1 MMDLAIRTKE
11 TVYRS
16 EGKLMRKPLAS
27 RLGSKRALLRIDGRA
42 IEVTMRLNPRARRL
56 IVKVHPSTG
65 EVTVVAPSRIS
76 LDRALDFARGETP
89 WIARQLARVPE
100 QVALVVG
107 ARIPFRGVECS
118 ILGAEKG
125 HGPVWQD
132 ADGHLRVS
140 GRAEHVPR
148 RLLDFLKR
156 EARKSLELRSLEF
169 AARLGTRPRHITVRD
184 TASRWGSCSA
194 NKSISYSWRLILA
207 PAFVLDYVVAHET
220 AHLLEMNHGPRFWRL
235 VRSLTADTSAAQSWL
250 KENGVALHR
259 YGARETI

>member
-1 MMDLAIRTKE
+1 MDLASRAKE
-11 TVYRS
+11 AGYRS
-16 EGKLMRKPLAS
+16 EGKLMRKSLAS
-27 RLGSKRALLRIDGRA
+27 RQGSRRELLRIDGRSV
-42 IEVTMRLNPRARRL
+42 EVTMRLNPRARRL

-76 LDRALDFARGETP
+76 LNRALDFARGEAP

-100 QVALVVG
+100 QVLLVAG

-118 ILGAEKG
+118 ILRAERG
-125 HGPVWQD
+125 RAPVWQD

-148 RLLDFLKR
+148 RVLDFLKR
-156 EARKSLELRSLEF
+156 EARKSLEARSLEF
-169 AARLGTRPRHITVRD
+169 ASRLGTRPRHVTVRD

-207 PAFVLDYVVAHET
+207 PDFVLDYVVAHET

-235 VRSLTADTSAAQSWL
+235 VRSLTPEIATAQSWL

-259 YGARETI
+259 YAARETS